1 MTYHDFA
8 VDLVRR
14 AGGRVKKA
22 HTETLTILYKEND
35 PRNPVTA
42 VDIEVSKFL
51 TTEILK
57 AFPDH
62 RVYSEE
68 DEEEKELTFRG
79 FEWVLDPIEG
89 TGNFSHHIPHFAVV
103 AGLLRD
109 GTPIAG
115 AIYNPITNELF
126 SFEEGKAYLNGKLIV
141 VSSVTEPKD
150 AQSIIVIGHREPL
163 FDWGAALY
171 RSFLEHVNKNKGFGS
186 AALDLAFLA
195 AGRADIVV
203 YGTYSLPD
211 GIIGVAMVR
220 AAGGEVYAIET
231 GEPVSLSPG
240 RYTVV
245 ATANRELF
253 QKIQPL
259 LHADLLRA

>member
-14 AGGRVKKA
+14 AGERVKKA
-22 HTETLTILYKEND
+22 HTETLTVSYKEDD
-35 PRNPVTA
+35 PRNPVTT
-42 VDIEVSKFL
+42 VDIEVSKL
-51 TTEILK
+51 LITEIKK

-68 DEEEKELTFRG
+68 DDKGKELTLRG

-103 AGLLRD
+103 AGLLHD
-109 GTPIAG
+109 GVPIAG
-115 AIYNPITNELF
+115 AIYNPITDELF
-126 SFEEGKAYLNGKLIV
+126 SFEEGRAYLNGKPITA
-141 VSSVTEPKD
+141 SAVTEPKD
-150 AQSIIVIGHREPL
+150 AQSIIVIGHRAPL

-211 GIIGVAMVR
+211 GIVGVAMVR
-220 AAGGEVYAIET
+220 AAGGEVYALQT
-231 GEPVSLSPG
+231 GDPVPLSSG
-240 RYTVV
+240 RHTII
-245 ATANRELF
+245 ATANRALF
-253 QKIQPL
+253 EKVQPL
-259 LHADLLRA
+259 LHADLLGA